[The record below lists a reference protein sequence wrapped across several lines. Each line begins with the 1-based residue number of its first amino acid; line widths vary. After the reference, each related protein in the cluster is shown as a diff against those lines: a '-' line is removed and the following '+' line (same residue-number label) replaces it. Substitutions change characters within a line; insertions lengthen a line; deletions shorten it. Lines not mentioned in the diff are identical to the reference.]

1 MRRYDDA
8 MKRCRRVPPV
18 FVVLAIV
25 ILLIA
30 AAAGAQTREAIR
42 YTVRFPAPHTN
53 YLEVEAIVPTD
64 GRTSVEMFMAVW
76 TPGSYLVREYARNVE
91 GVRATAAGRSATVHK
106 ITKNRWRI
114 TTTGAREIA
123 LNYRVYAH
131 EMSVRT
137 NWVDA
142 DFAVVNGAPTF
153 MTLAPEA
160 AASDPP
166 YNRPHDVRLEL
177 PAGWKMHR
185 TARRIITARPIST
198 PLSIHRS
205 SWGIQQC
212 TASLP
217 AASRTCWS
225 MSVKAACSTAPV
237 PPRISRASFRPTRS
251 CGARC
256 RTTSTSSSMC

>member
-1 MRRYDDA
+1 MRISQLGRA
-8 MKRCRRVPPV
+8 GLFLAVLCAS
-18 FVVLAIV
+18 VVS
-25 ILLIA
+25 A
-30 AAAGAQTREAIR
+30 AADTGAPIR
-42 YTVRFPAPHTN
+42 YTLRFPAPQNN
-53 YLEVEAIVPTD
+53 YVEVEAIVPTE
-64 GRTSVEMFMAVW
+64 GRASVEMFMAVW

-166 YNRPHDVRLEL
+166 YDRPHDVRLEL
-177 PAGWKMHR
+177 PAGWKTSITGMPDAPDGAPHHYRAPDFDALVDSPIVAGNPTVHR
-185 TARRIITARPIST
+185 FVAGGKPHF
-198 PLSIHRS
+198 LVDV
-205 SWGIQQC
+205 GEGG
-212 TASLP
+212 
-217 AASRTCWS
+217 
-225 MSVKAACSTAPV
+225 V
-237 PPRISRASFRPTRS
+237 FD
-251 CGARC
+251 GAR
-256 RTTSTSSSMC
+256 